1 MLLIALLHGAALV
14 VNSICHIVVAIPG
27 KEKWSS
33 LHISLACHHL
43 KCSVFEALVGVETNW

>member
-43 KCSVFEALVGVETNW
+43 KCSVFEALVGVETN